1 MFDFATF
8 VSISRGRFSAVAA
21 FALHQLDTHHVLG
34 HDDSSRMDNTFD
46 THFISFN
53 VFDVLLQRF
62 DLFGVCF
69 GQQRQLMDV
78 IAVISMGTVLQKGI
92 QKKE

>member
-1 MFDFATF
+1 MN
-8 VSISRGRFSAVAA
+8 
-21 FALHQLDTHHVLG
+21 
-34 HDDSSRMDNTFD
+34 NTFD
-46 THFISFN
+46 TQFISFD

-78 IAVISMGTVLQKGI
+78 IAVISMGTVLQEES
-92 QKKE
+92 QKTTSQHMNT

>member
-1 MFDFATF
+1 
-8 VSISRGRFSAVAA
+8 
-21 FALHQLDTHHVLG
+21 
-34 HDDSSRMDNTFD
+34 MDNTFD

-62 DLFGVCF
+62 DLFGVRF